1 MSVFITE
8 KTDSYYVK
16 FIAIIFTHKMTI
28 LEYIKDNILFLDGGM
43 GTELQ
48 KLGATVG
55 KYPEALNITAPRTV
69 AAVHDAYMSAGTKLI
84 LTNTFGASARK
95 MAGCE
100 YTPQQAITA
109 AVKLAKEVA
118 AKHGGFVALDIGP
131 LGRLLEPMGTMTF
144 DRAYADFAMQ
154 VQAGA
159 AAGAD
164 LIFIETMTDLQ
175 EVRAAVLAAKENS
188 NLPVFATMSFEEN
201 MHTFAGTALSS
212 MAVILDS
219 LGVDALG
226 INCSLGPVEM
236 LPMARELKKWTD
248 KPLIIKPN
256 AGLPCLV
263 NDKTVYNISNED
275 FAAAM
280 EEIMALGVNIV
291 GGCCGTNPAM
301 LKYFFDRVKG
311 NKKQEKQEKQPFSAV
326 CSAGKTLVIDGVKI
340 IGERI
345 NPTGKALFKQA
356 LETGD
361 LDYIAR
367 QAVEQM
373 AAGADI
379 LDVNVGHLGID
390 EKRMMVR
397 VVKKIQ
403 SVTSLPL
410 QIDSS
415 DPQVIEAALRIYNGK
430 AIVNSVNGEQEKLDT
445 ILPIAKK
452 YGAAVL
458 GLTLDEKG
466 IPEKAETR
474 VKIAETIL
482 NNALKQGIKKED
494 VFIDCLTLASSAQPE
509 GAAETLKAVKAV
521 SEKLGLKTTLGVSN
535 ISFGL
540 PNRELL
546 NSTFMT
552 IALQNGLDM
561 PIINPNSA
569 AMTDS
574 IYAFNLLAGR
584 DNGEY
589 VGRFG
594 GRQAAKPARYS
605 GYTVEECITLGLG
618 AETKQAVKKLLETV
632 PPLDIVQNNLIPA
645 LDTVGKDY
653 ETGKIFLPQLMQ
665 SAEAAK
671 KGFEAI
677 SENMLAT
684 GADFKKKGPVV
695 IATVKGDVHD
705 IGKNIVKTVLEN
717 YGYRVVDLGKDVPP
731 QAVAQ
736 RAVKHGAKL
745 VGLSALM
752 TTTVKAMEE
761 TIALLKQTADIPVV
775 VGGAVLTADFAAQ
788 IGADYYAKDAQATV
802 AVAREIIG

>member
-1 MSVFITE
+1 MRVL
-8 KTDSYYVK
+8 D
-16 FIAIIFTHKMTI
+16 
-28 LEYIKDNILFLDGGM
+28 YIKDNILFLDGGM
-43 GTELQ
+43 GTVLQ
-48 KLGATVG
+48 DSGVTVG
-55 KYPEALNITAPRTV
+55 KYPEALNITHPDVV
-69 AAVHDAYMSAGTKLI
+69 ASVHEAYMSAGSKLV
-84 LTNTFGASARK
+84 LSNTFGASAHK
-95 MAGCE
+95 MTGCE

-118 AKHGGFVALDIGP
+118 ARHDGFVALDIGP
-131 LGRLLEPMGTMTF
+131 LGQLLEPMGTMTF
-144 DRAYADFAMQ
+144 EEAYADFAQQ
-154 VQAGA
+154 VKAGV

-164 LIFIETMTDLQ
+164 LIFIETMTDLY
-175 EVRAAVLAAKENS
+175 EIKAAVLAAKENS

-212 MAVILDS
+212 MATTLDG

-236 LPMARELKKWTD
+236 LPMVRELKKWTD

-263 NDKTVYNISNED
+263 NDKTVYNITNEE
-275 FAAAM
+275 FASAM

-291 GGCCGTNPAM
+291 GGCCGTNPDM
-301 LKYFFDRVKG
+301 LKYFFDRVK
-311 NKKQEKQEKQPFSAV
+311 NSAKKDVSVKKTVSAV
-326 CSAGKTLVIDGVKI
+326 CSSGKTVVIDGVRV

-345 NPTGKALFKQA
+345 NPTGKALLKKA

-373 AAGADI
+373 SAGADI

-390 EKRMMVR
+390 EKEMMVK

-403 SVTSLPL
+403 SVCNLPL
-410 QIDSS
+410 QIDSTS
-415 DPQVIEAALRIYNGK
+415 ADVIEAGLRVCNGK
-430 AIVNSVNGEQEKLDT
+430 AVVNSVNGEKDKLDAV
-445 ILPIAKK
+445 LPIAKK

-466 IPEKAETR
+466 IPEKAEKR
-474 VKIAETIL
+474 VEIAERIL
-482 NNALKQGIKKED
+482 SAAEKAGIKRED

-509 GAAETLKAVKAV
+509 GAMETLKAVGIV
-521 SEKLGLKTTLGVSN
+521 SKQLGLKTTLGVSN

-546 NSTFMT
+546 NTSFMT
-552 IALQNGLDM
+552 MAMYQGLNM
-561 PIINPNSA
+561 PIINPNIKA
-569 AMTDS
+569 VMDS
-574 IYAFNLLAGR
+574 VYAFKQLSCADMGGKQYI
-584 DNGEY
+584 D
-589 VGRFG
+589 RFACQENKAVQK
-594 GRQAAKPARYS
+594 QAD
-605 GYTVEECITLGLG
+605 GYTLEQLIYLGLDS
-618 AETKQAVKKLLETV
+618 ETKKAVKQLLTEKQ
-632 PPLDIVQNNLIPA
+632 PLEIVQEKLIPA
-645 LDTVGKDY
+645 LDKVGKDY
-653 ETGKIFLPQLMQ
+653 ENGKIFLPQLMA

-677 SENMLAT
+677 NEKIARGGS
-684 GADFKKKGPVV
+684 DVYDKKGPVV

-705 IGKNIVKTVLEN
+705 IGKNIVKTVMEN
-717 YGYRVVDLGKDVPP
+717 YGYDVIDLGKDVPP
-731 QAVAQ
+731 QTVVDTAVE
-736 RAVKHGAKL
+736 KGAKL

-761 TIALLKQTADIPVV
+761 TISLLKTAGCEIPVM
-775 VGGAVLTADFAAQ
+775 VGGAVLTEDFAKE
-788 IGADYYAKDAQATV
+788 IGADFYAKDAQA
-802 AVAREIIG
+802 AVEAAKKVMG